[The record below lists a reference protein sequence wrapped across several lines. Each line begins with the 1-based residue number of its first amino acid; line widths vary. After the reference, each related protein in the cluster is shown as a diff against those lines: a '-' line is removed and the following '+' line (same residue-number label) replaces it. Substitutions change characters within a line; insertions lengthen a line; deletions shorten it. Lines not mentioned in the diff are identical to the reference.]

1 MEIGTIVSISI
12 GTGYR
17 NDKPAVLLNCQLE
30 DPEDIRE
37 VEYWYSAG
45 NYSLP
50 SVGDAVIIAEISPE
64 YLVAI
69 ATNRDIQTVEK
80 HGETSLFS
88 TDGDTIKAKVSLLKD
103 GNIELEN
110 DLSTITL
117 NKNGDIELNNG
128 DSSAVK
134 FEALK
139 IQFDILKTNFNTF
152 VKTYN
157 KHIHPLVTPPPA
169 LPVPAPF
176 VSLPSIQIGV
186 PTTADISPAKSES
199 IRV

>member
-1 MEIGTIVSISI
+1 MEIGTILSISI

-17 NDKPAVLLNCQLE
+17 HDKPAVLLNCQLE

-50 SVGDAVIIAEISPE
+50 SVGDSVIIAEISPE

-69 ATNRDIQTVEK
+69 ATNRDIQIVEE

-88 TDGDTIKAKVSLLKD
+88 NDGDTIKATVKCL
-103 GNIELEN
+103 
-110 DLSTITL
+110 
-117 NKNGDIELNNG
+117 KNGDIDLNNG

-139 IQFDILKTNFNTF
+139 TEFDKLKSDFNA
-152 VKTYN
+152 
-157 KHIHPLVTPPPA
+157 LVTKYNGHFHAVVPPIPPA
-169 LPVPAPF
+169 VIPTTTAPTTNT
-176 VSLPSIQIGV
+176 GTT
-186 PTTADISPAKSES
+186 TTADISPAKSES

>member
-1 MEIGTIVSISI
+1 MEIGTILSISI

-17 NDKPAVLLNCQLE
+17 HDKPAVLLNCQLE

-37 VEYWYSAG
+37 VEYWYAGG

-50 SVGDAVIIAEISPE
+50 SVGDSVIIAEISPE

-69 ATNRDIQTVEK
+69 ATNRDIQTVEEN
-80 HGETSLFS
+80 GETSLFS
-88 TDGDTIKAKVSLLKD
+88 TDGDTIKSKISLLKD

-110 DLSTITL
+110 DSSTITL

-152 VKTYN
+152 VTTYN
-157 KHIHPLVTPPPA
+157 SHFHPLVTPPPA
-169 LPVPAPF
+169 PPVPAPF
-176 VSLPSIQIGV
+176 ISLPSVQIGI
-186 PTTADISPAKSES
+186 PTIADISPAKSES